1 MKTIKLLICMAAAA
15 AAFASAKANGQN
27 LTTTYTGIG
36 IGSQVEATWTNGTEV
51 YNRNTGV
58 MTFVGFDA
66 FCVEPFQGLDPGQ
79 EVTYQIQDPQSLA
92 NYNTIA
98 RLVTAYLQS
107 NKTAEDAA
115 AIQWAIWETTSEELL
130 APSLIDGNIRIMGG
144 AADQNIAY
152 LANGYLA
159 SQNSFA
165 PAELTYFK
173 NDTYQDVVSWNVIP
187 EPTSLGLAA
196 LSGFFLLRRRRN

>member
-1 MKTIKLLICMAAAA
+1 MKTTKLLICAVAAAA
-15 AAFASAKANGQN
+15 ALVSAVAHGQN
-27 LTTTYTGIG
+27 LTTTFTGIG
-36 IGSQVEATWTNGTEV
+36 VGSQVEASWTNGTEV

-79 EVTYQIQDPQSLA
+79 EVTYQILDPQLLA
-92 NYNTIA
+92 NRNTIA

-107 NKTAEDAA
+107 SKTAEDAA

-152 LANGYLA
+152 LANGYLD
-159 SQNSFA
+159 NLNRFA
-165 PAELTYFK
+165 PADLTYLK
-173 NDTYQDVVSWNVIP
+173 NDTYQDAVSWNVIP
-187 EPTSLGLAA
+187 EPSSLGLAA